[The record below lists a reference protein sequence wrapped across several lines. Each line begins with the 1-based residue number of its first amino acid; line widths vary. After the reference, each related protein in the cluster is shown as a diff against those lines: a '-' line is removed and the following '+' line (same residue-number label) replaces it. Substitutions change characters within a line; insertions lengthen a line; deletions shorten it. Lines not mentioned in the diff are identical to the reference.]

1 MPDTDLALLI
11 DRLMRRIHSGLQ
23 SRAAEFDTERVGP
36 AGGMILLALADM
48 EGCAQAELT
57 RKLARD
63 KSQMTRSLAALE
75 GKGLLRRTPSP
86 QDARVTLLSLT
97 PQGEDVVTDLRQM
110 LALTI
115 DEVLSPL
122 PASERSTLRTI
133 LTRVSP

>member
-23 SRAAEFDTERVGP
+23 SRAAAFDTQNVGP
-36 AGGMILLALADM
+36 AGGMILLTLADM
-48 EGCAQAELT
+48 AGCPQADLT

-63 KSQMTRSLAALE
+63 KSQMTRSITALE
-75 GKGLLRRTPSP
+75 RKGLLTRTPSP
-86 QDARVTLLSLT
+86 HDARATLLSLT
-97 PQGEDVVTDLRQM
+97 DQGERVVADLRQM

-115 DEVLSPL
+115 DEVLTPL
-122 PASERSTLRTI
+122 PASERATLRSI